1 MIRLLKNCRYEI
13 KKSKIDEGLYDYEK
27 VLIRDAEYLINNAQ
41 GFGAENDIRDYV
53 EDLRAMVR
61 NSKRVKTADDALYLL
76 QTIRNTCDTVSAKAQ
91 EIIDVACNGLPPQ
104 AKQK

>member
-1 MIRLLKNCRYEI
+1 MIKLLEGFNYKI
-13 KKSKIDEGLYDYEK
+13 KKNGIDEGLYDYEK
-27 VLIRDAEYLINNAQ
+27 VEIKDTEYLINNAQ

-53 EDLRAMVR
+53 EDLRAMVK

-76 QTIRNTCDTVSAKAQ
+76 QTIRNTCDTISAKAQ
-91 EIIDVACNGLPPQ
+91 EIINIACNGLSPQ